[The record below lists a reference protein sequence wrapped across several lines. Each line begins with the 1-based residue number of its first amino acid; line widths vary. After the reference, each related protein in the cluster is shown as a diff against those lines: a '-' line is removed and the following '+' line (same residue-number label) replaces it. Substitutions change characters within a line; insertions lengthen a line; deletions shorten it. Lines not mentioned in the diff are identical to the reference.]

1 MSCLPNTPCYSS
13 VTVTYPSGCT
23 SCSPGNVDSDYI
35 IYSGPNLSCSGIA
48 TCDTVTTAIQK
59 LDAKVCEAQAGVSA
73 VNGVN
78 KSGNFIKLGG
88 DLTEPTVITT
98 TVINTL
104 SILNLQDDN
113 LPQYLVSLSNGI
125 LRRTAYQNLLGILTA
140 DNGLSKNSATNVRL
154 GGSLVVPTTITTD
167 ATNTLSITGLVTNP
181 IPDFILTE
189 TTAGVVTKTT
199 LASIIPPTPATITA
213 DNGLIK
219 TGNNI
224 QLGGLPLITPTTITA
239 DPTNTL
245 SIAGLVTS
253 GSVPTYILTETSG
266 NVVQRVVTST
276 VLDAAAA
283 LITADNGLTKTLNNI
298 QLGGTLLND
307 TAVQIGTYKLTLRSQ
322 TSPAS
327 GTGIEIDCSTT
338 VPVPPALSTPRI
350 NFYGR
355 SFFDATSYVGVRTF
369 PDGFSGASTDIP
381 FKVEKLATFINESL
395 VTASDSVISTPAT
408 SGNGSLGRL
417 YAGSTSRVYWT
428 TNAPQAIDST
438 TVYSAHLSY
447 FQFVSS
453 PLTTITGANCSA
465 SAAQGYFLGPG
476 TINRIIAYRAMNP
489 IGDTISGFSG
499 TIAEAVGLQIED
511 QKSDGVAGTQITDSY
526 GIKQL
531 GADDRNYFNGT
542 FQFPS
547 TNVSMGTET
556 LISGTATVFTSA
568 VKTGSRIFL
577 TYNAIAGK
585 LGFLSAPSASIIDGV
600 SFVINSTDDTGFPVI
615 DDSTV
620 NWWVI
625 NN

>member
-1 MSCLPNTPCYSS
+1 MSCLPHMPCYS
-13 VTVTYPSGCT
+13 VTTSFPSACSSCT
-23 SCSPGNVDSDYI
+23 NNNVNSDLV
-35 IYSGPNLSCSGIA
+35 IYAGANLACSGIA
-48 TCDTVTTAIQK
+48 TCDTLTVAIQK
-59 LDAKVCEAQAGVSA
+59 LDEKICEAQEGVLA
-73 VNGVN
+73 INGVN
-78 KSGNFIKLGG
+78 RSGNFIKLGG
-88 DLTEPTVITT
+88 PLTEATVITT
-98 TVINTL
+98 TAANTL
-104 SILNLQDDN
+104 SILNLQDDAI
-113 LPQYLVSLSNGI
+113 PQYLVSLSNGI
-125 LRRTAYQNLLGILTA
+125 LRRTTYQDILNFLTA
-140 DNGLSKNSATNVRL
+140 DNAITKTVNNFRL
-154 GGSLVVPTTITTD
+154 GGSLVIPTTITTN

-181 IPDFILTE
+181 TPDFILTE
-189 TTAGVVTKTT
+189 TTAGVVQRTA
-199 LASIIPPTPATITA
+199 LSSIVPTPVAITA

-224 QLGGLPLITPTTITA
+224 QLGGLPLIVPTTIAT
-239 DPTNTL
+239 DLTNTL
-245 SIAGLVTS
+245 SITGLNTQIVLPNFIVTQTTAGVTERIAPS
-253 GSVPTYILTETSG
+253 
-266 NVVQRVVTST
+266 VVTN
-276 VLDAAAA
+276 AAAA

-355 SFFDATSYVGVRTF
+355 SFFDAASYVGVRTY

-381 FKVEKLATFINESL
+381 FKVEKVATFINESL

-417 YAGSTSRVYWT
+417 YAGGSSRVYWT

-438 TVYSAHLSY
+438 SVYSAHLSY

-465 SAAQGYFLGPG
+465 SAAQGYFSGPG

-499 TIAEAVGLQIED
+499 TITEAVGLQIEN
-511 QKSDGVAGTQITDSY
+511 QKSDGVAGTQITASY

-531 GADDRNYFNGT
+531 GASDRNYFNGT
-542 FQFPS
+542 FQIPS
-547 TNVSMGTET
+547 TNLSMGTVT
-556 LISGTATVFTSA
+556 LIGVTTTVPTLA
-568 VKTGSRIFL
+568 VKTGSKIFL
-577 TYNAIAGK
+577 TVNTPGGTQ
-585 LGFLSAPSASIIDGV
+585 GFLSAPTASIIDGA
-600 SFVINSTDDTGFPVI
+600 SFVINSSSATDT
-615 DDSTV
+615 STV